1 MKGRDIFNC
10 MKQFFHKYKHA
21 WILSYALVYL
31 VWFFYLEQT
40 VTTNYHVIHV
50 RLDDYIPF
58 CEYFIVPYLLWFL
71 YVSVVVLF
79 LFFTNKEEYYRLC
92 IYLFSGMT
100 ISLIICTFFHNGTD
114 FRPSLDPDK
123 NIFTRLV
130 SALYATD
137 TPTNVFPSIHVYNS
151 ICIHVAVARN
161 TLLKKYPI
169 VQHASF
175 VLMAL
180 ICMATVFLKQHSIV
194 DVFGGCLMAYILY
207 FVVYGYRYAD
217 AQKKAPTKVA
227 G

>member
-123 NIFTRLV
+123 NIFTRFV

-161 TLLKKYPI
+161 TLLKK
-169 VQHASF
+169 
-175 VLMAL
+175 
-180 ICMATVFLKQHSIV
+180 
-194 DVFGGCLMAYILY
+194 
-207 FVVYGYRYAD
+207 
-217 AQKKAPTKVA
+217 
-227 G
+227 

>member
-1 MKGRDIFNC
+1 M
-10 MKQFFHKYKHA
+10 
-21 WILSYALVYL
+21 WLLSYGFLYL
-31 VWFFYLEQT
+31 PWFCYLERT
-40 VTTNYHVIHV
+40 VKTGYHIMHV
-50 RLDDYIPF
+50 ALDDYIPF

-175 VLMAL
+175 VLMVL

-194 DVFGGCLMAYILY
+194 DVFGGFLMAYILY